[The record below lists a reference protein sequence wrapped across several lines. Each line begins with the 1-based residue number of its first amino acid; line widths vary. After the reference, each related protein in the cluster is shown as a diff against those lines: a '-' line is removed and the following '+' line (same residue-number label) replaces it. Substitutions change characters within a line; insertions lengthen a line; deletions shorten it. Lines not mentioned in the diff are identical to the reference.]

1 MIPHLPQPQ
10 LGSKLLMTIH
20 SSTDRFPA
28 CLVKYSLSQIYEKL
42 HKGTSSREWRGGGW
56 GYWRAVGCLKSSY
69 TYENPR
75 YEMKSNSNLW
85 PYKNYYKHKYTW
97 MVRHELIMSK
107 RMLHAQ
113 SSHQSFS
120 PSVFDPVGGGDSG
133 NEFSVFLQ
141 WSINESL
148 QNEMSLD
155 YPLPKRCSTFHV
167 EIET

>member
-1 MIPHLPQPQ
+1 
-10 LGSKLLMTIH
+10 MTIH

-42 HKGTSSREWRGGGW
+42 HKGTSSREWRGGGGGW

-69 TYENPR
+69 TKISD
-75 YEMKSNSNLW
+75 MKWNQIWIYGPIKIITNINTLEWFATSLLW
-85 PYKNYYKHKYTW
+85 VKECYT
-97 MVRHELIMSK
+97 H
-107 RMLHAQ
+107 
-113 SSHQSFS
+113 SHQSFS

-167 EIET
+167 EIKTWFNLPH